1 MHKADIQMEKKEK
14 FLSRWSR
21 LKRAEVS
28 EPLSAAAPVAVAPAT
43 ADVELPSI
51 DSLDFSSDFTRFLQP
66 KVEESMKR
74 AALKKLFHSGQ
85 FNAMDGLDV
94 YIDDYSK
101 PDPIPE
107 EMLRRMEQA
116 RSLLFPGDEEG
127 QPATES
133 PDNLAHGSDADAMQ
147 GESNPPTGPP
157 EAEIG

>member
-1 MHKADIQMEKKEK
+1 MHRADIQMEKKEK

-21 LKRAEVS
+21 LKCAEAS
-28 EPLSAAAPVAVAPAT
+28 DTSSAAAPVAVASVT
-43 ADVELPSI
+43 DDVELLSVET
-51 DSLDFSSDFTRFLQP
+51 LDFSSDFTRFLQP
-66 KVEESMKR
+66 KVKESMKR

-85 FNAMDGLDV
+85 FHAMDGLDV

-116 RSLLFPGDEEG
+116 RSLLFPSNEEG
-127 QPATES
+127 QPAMES
-133 PDNLAHGSDADAMQ
+133 PDNLAHGPATDDVQ

-157 EAEIG
+157 EVATG